1 MARIVVHDEGGV
13 QIMPNRIHPVFRIA
27 VEPLRS
33 LSVSRYDLQLG
44 LIPAAFGSAILVAGL
59 STVTLEVALVMAS
72 LIGLLV
78 IVDGLFRNPPSP
90 IGAED

>member
-1 MARIVVHDEGGV
+1 MSSSTNPSSRA
-13 QIMPNRIHPVFRIA
+13 A
-27 VEPLRS
+27 VERRRS
-33 LSVSRYDLQLG
+33 RSISRYDLQLSV
-44 LIPAAFGSAILVAGL
+44 IPAAFGSAILVAGL
-59 STVTLEVALVMAS
+59 SGLTLEVALLIAS